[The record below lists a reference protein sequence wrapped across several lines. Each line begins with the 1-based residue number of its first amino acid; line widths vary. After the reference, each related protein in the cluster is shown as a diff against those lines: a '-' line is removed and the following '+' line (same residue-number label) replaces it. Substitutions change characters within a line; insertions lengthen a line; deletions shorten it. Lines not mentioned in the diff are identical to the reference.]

1 MYLDDII
8 CYSQTFDD
16 HLNSLDALF
25 NRLFEARKLSPEKCV
40 LFQKQVGFIG
50 HVISESGVA
59 TDPKKIEVVK
69 RFLSN
74 TFFFCSY
81 YRKFVQGF
89 STIAKPL
96 HKLTEKGANFRW
108 TEECETS
115 FMRLK
120 NVLTDSPILA
130 YLKSEGLFVL
140 DTDAS
145 AFSVG
150 AVLSKSRRTKSYLLY
165 SQCLSKTERQYCV
178 TRRELLAVISAVKH
192 YHHYTTTS
200 K

>member
-1 MYLDDII
+1 MCSVPKTSRIYWTCDK
-8 CYSQTFDD
+8 
-16 HLNSLDALF
+16 
-25 NRLFEARKLSPEKCV
+25 RKRC
-40 LFQKQVGFIG
+40 GYR
-50 HVISESGVA
+50 
-59 TDPKKIEVVK
+59 PKKIEVVK

-96 HKLTEKGANFRW
+96 HKLTEKGVNFRW

-150 AVLSKSRRTKSYLLY
+150 AVLSKSRRATKK
-165 SQCLSKTERQYCV
+165 LSP
-178 TRRELLAVISAVKH
+178 I
-192 YHHYTTTS
+192 
-200 K
+200 